1 MSIQSRLTAVE
12 RSVGLA
18 GHAINYHVVI
28 LSRGESRADA
38 LRREGIQDGSNVLV
52 VQFISPGDAK
62 PMPA

>member
-18 GHAINYHVVI
+18 GNVINYRVV
-28 LSRGESRADA
+28 LLGCGEDRADA
-38 LRREGIQDGSNVLV
+38 LRRENIQDGSHVIAV
-52 VQFISPGDAK
+52 RFISTGGVK